1 MIRRLWNWHED
12 PALVDR
18 VRTPFGRLVLLGCVA
33 VLLPP
38 DERWPLV
45 AALAVLF
52 AMPERRMEVLALAG
66 IWVLYR
72 ELPDEAMEGGVLG
85 ISMAMAAVLGLLY
98 LAFAAARRFQRAP
111 SAIRRRPIVWTHV
124 TLLSLAV
131 AAAFVPEVFALQA
144 TNPIRAMAA
153 SVHAFILF
161 LLWRIGYLV
170 LSGKRGSAA
179 GTRFRDH
186 LGYCLPVWGG
196 SGTPYGKGYD
206 YLAAQRT
213 DDDRELAQTR
223 LAGLKLLIL
232 AQVWTKSLLFF
243 NAAVSGGRA
252 PYIGE
257 LPDGWSLAL
266 PHLDM
271 AISAGPAVY
280 GVGSCWAAL
289 LAGFLRATL
298 SWAILGHGIVGVL
311 RLAGFRVFRNTYK
324 PLLAT
329 TVVEFWNR
337 YYYYF
342 KELLV
347 EFFFY
352 PVFLATGKRPRPV
365 RIALAVL
372 AAASF
377 GNLYYHVVRDFAD
390 YFLRGPWVLLD
401 RLAGRAI
408 YCTALGLG
416 IVASMLREQRRRGA
430 PAPAEPRRAANL
442 RAMAG
447 VWLFFS
453 LLEVWNVGFKQ
464 LTLGD
469 RWRFF
474 LGLFGL

>member
-18 VRTPFGRLVLLGCVA
+18 VRTPLGRLVLLGCIAAVA
-33 VLLPP
+33 PP
-38 DERWPLV
+38 DRRWPLL

-52 AMPERRMEVLALAG
+52 AFPGRRMEILALAG
-66 IWVLYR
+66 LWVLY
-72 ELPDEAMEGGVLG
+72 EWLPPVASEGGVLG
-85 ISMAMAAVLGLLY
+85 MCMAAAAVFGLLY
-98 LAFAAARRFQRAP
+98 LAFAAARRFHRAP
-111 SAIRRRPIVWTHV
+111 SAIRRWPIAWTHLA
-124 TLLSLAV
+124 LLSLAV
-131 AAAFVPEVFALQA
+131 AAATVPEALGIGLS
-144 TNPIRAMAA
+144 NPVRAAAA
-153 SVHAFILF
+153 SVQGLILF
-161 LLWRIGYLV
+161 LLWRVSYLV
-170 LSGKRGSAA
+170 LSGKRGRAA

-186 LGYCLPVWGG
+186 LGYCLPIWGG
-196 SGTPYGKGYD
+196 TLTPYGKGYD
-206 YLAAQRT
+206 YLSAQRME
-213 DDDRELAQTR
+213 DDRELAQTR
-223 LAGLKLLIL
+223 LAGLKLFFL
-232 AQVWTKSLLFF
+232 AWVWTKALYFF
-243 NAAVSGGRA
+243 NAVVTGSRA
-252 PYIGE
+252 PYIGT

-266 PHLDM
+266 PDLTT
-271 AISAGPAVY
+271 AIGAGPAAY
-280 GVGSCWAAL
+280 GAGSCWLTL
-289 LAGFLRATL
+289 LAEFLRVTL
-298 SWAILGHGIVGVL
+298 LWAIQGHVIIGAL

-352 PVFLATGKRPRPV
+352 PVFLATGGRPRSV

-377 GNLYYHVVRDFAD
+377 GNLYYHLVRDSAD
-390 YFLRGPWVLLD
+390 YFLHGPWVLLD
-401 RLAGRAI
+401 RVAGRTI

-416 IVASMLREQRRRGA
+416 IVVSMLREQRRRGA
-430 PAPAEPRRAANL
+430 PAPAGPRGAATL
-442 RAMAG
+442 RGIAG

-453 LLEVWNVGFKQ
+453 LLQVWNVGLTQ